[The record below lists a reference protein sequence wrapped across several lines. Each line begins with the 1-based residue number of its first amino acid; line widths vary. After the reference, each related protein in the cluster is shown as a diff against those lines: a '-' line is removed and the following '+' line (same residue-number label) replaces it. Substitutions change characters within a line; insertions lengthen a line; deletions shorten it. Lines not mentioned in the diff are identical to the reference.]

1 MTDKASTAMRSA
13 APGGFARRRSSLLL
27 WTLSGAVFFALLPLV
42 LSTYRLSLATEIL
55 IFALL
60 AISIDM
66 LAGYVGLVSLGHG
79 AVFGTA
85 TYVALYWSA
94 IAGGSPWVGLAL
106 GVAAGLGLAALFAL
120 FATRV
125 TGVYFLLLTL
135 ALGMIVWGVCLRW
148 TSITG
153 GENGIRGNGRPELI
167 ADPLVFYY
175 VILAVVLIVTWAV
188 WRFVQ
193 SPFGLTLNGI
203 RDSASRMRSL
213 GYNVPLHVFLAF
225 TASGLVASIAGA
237 CYALFNNFVSPSTV
251 QLSQSVEGLLM
262 AIIGGVGTLAGSFIG
277 AAVIIVLENVVSQ
290 YTARWPM
297 VLGGMFVV
305 TMILAPE
312 GILGALRRL
321 LTRARAR

>member
-1 MTDKASTAMRSA
+1 MAKELVDRGRPALTRSTPRARSPLWWGA
-13 APGGFARRRSSLLL
+13 ALTVL
-27 WTLSGAVFFALLPLV
+27 FALLPFAI
-42 LSTYRLSLATEIL
+42 SSYHLSLATEIL

-60 AISIDM
+60 AMSVDM
-66 LAGYVGLVSLGHG
+66 LAGYAGLVSLGHG
-79 AVFGTA
+79 AIFGTA
-85 TYVALYWSA
+85 TYVVLYWTA
-94 IAGGSPWVGLAL
+94 VLDGSPWIGLAL
-106 GVAAGLGLAALFAL
+106 GILAAIGLSVVFAL

-125 TGVYFLLLTL
+125 AGVYFLLLTL

-153 GENGIRGNGRPELI
+153 GENGIRGSGRPELI
-167 ADPLVFYY
+167 ADPVVFYY
-175 VILAVVLIVTWAV
+175 VILAVVLVLTFGV
-188 WRFVQ
+188 WRFIK

-225 TASGLVASIAGA
+225 TVSGFVAGVAGV

-262 AIIGGVGTLAGSFIG
+262 AIIGGIGTLVGSFIG
-277 AAVIIVLENVVSQ
+277 SAVIIILENVVSE

-297 VLGGMFVV
+297 VLGGMFIV
-305 TMILAPE
+305 TMLLAPE
-312 GILGALRRL
+312 GILGTLRKFMR
-321 LTRARAR
+321 RARKD